1 MRWPALSA
9 AGRVSRPDRE
19 MGRGPAWSCLLPVL
33 LLLLFRPGMGWC
45 ATAAAGGR
53 AADPIRVVRQVVR
66 AEAASLKK
74 LQAEVA
80 EEQKKLESR
89 LARLREET
97 VSDTMLEETRLAME
111 SARLKVHSVELDLT
125 NEEQK
130 IQDLQDRIK
139 KLGAQ
144 GAKAGTAGKNPPQ
157 AQSQAA
163 TEKKLQELG
172 ALLAVEQQRLAQLQE
187 RKSLLKTRLELATSW
202 WQNVQ
207 AVYQQQQKKRH
218 RESLEELQHRLQREE
233 QNVQE
238 ETARLR
244 RQLAALTGADNKTAV
259 RRDLIHWRI
268 EAEEESLNVLRT
280 RLRIQEI
287 WNRLDAMN
295 LATVTGLAAETLKSY
310 QQTLQQIDDELQQ
323 LQTLT
328 SGKLA
333 LFSQQWSLLQKQYA
347 LKEVPARI
355 FAQEKKILQ
364 GIIDSLNQQLDNLQ
378 ALETRVSQA
387 LESVRNAYAAN
398 VKQSLTAR
406 QILPR
411 DLSAWKALALELVT
425 LPRSFVA
432 IAGRIAGQMASGWG
446 TSDTGRRL
454 IFFGAVLA
462 LLLLS
467 LGLGRLP
474 SPPTGQAAQDLRFTV
489 RARAI
494 FVALLRGCRPV
505 VLLGGSLLLFGLLT
519 GIDPVSFH
527 VLVLLVSIWFVL
539 QLVIKLSYWVF
550 VSPMVAPE
558 HRQARLHYTIVLVAS
573 VSALFTLL
581 VGLGN
586 IGLLSTRL
594 RDVIDR
600 AFMLLLLLVVY
611 LFMRLRTLL
620 VSRIHAEWKSG
631 FWVRMV
637 ALASLSIPLT
647 ALTAAVVGLAGYIN
661 LAWFVAAQLAIFLA
675 VIMAWMVASDL
686 VRDLLRNWKQR
697 LEQGGSGR
705 DGLGPRLL
713 DSLEHML
720 QLVLVAIVLWGL
732 ARLYGWG
739 SGNAV
744 SGFLKSW
751 LGYPLFHVG
760 GQAVTLFNVAAT
772 LFLLV
777 LVFYVGVLA
786 RQVAYFLF
794 YRNVTDRGLRNS
806 LSIFTQYAVLVIGV
820 LIALNT
826 MGFNLTS
833 LTVFAG
839 ALGVGIGFGLQNI
852 ANNLISGLILLAERP
867 VRIEDWIAIGD
878 KQGVITRIGIR
889 SLTLRTWNNQEVILP
904 NAQLITEPVTNWTLS
919 DRLIRTVFQVGIHY
933 HDDPHQARDVLLDA
947 VSMVPEVSLDPAPR
961 VYLTEFGSSSVN
973 FRVEFFSESDGQA
986 GQLSVKSQVM
996 FAIWDA
1002 LKDADIGI
1010 PFPQQDIYI
1019 KELPSGQESGPSP
1032 LPDTTATPPAAQS
1045 PGTAGPDSS

>member
-1 MRWPALSA
+1 M
-9 AGRVSRPDRE
+9 V
-19 MGRGPAWSCLLPVL
+19 
-33 LLLLFRPGMGWC
+33 GWC
-45 ATAAAGGR
+45 ATTAAGDGG
-53 AADPIRVVRQVVR
+53 ADPLKVGREAVR
-66 AEAASLKK
+66 AEAVALKK

-80 EEQKKLESR
+80 GAQKDLEAR
-89 LARLREET
+89 LARLRKET
-97 VSDTMLEETRLAME
+97 VSETMLEETRLAME
-111 SARLKVHSVELDLT
+111 SARLKVRSVELDLT
-125 NEEQK
+125 NQQQK
-130 IQDLQDRIK
+130 IQEIQARIRN
-139 KLGAQ
+139 LLAQ
-144 GAKAGTAGKNPPQ
+144 AGQSPGGGKNAPQ
-157 AQSQAA
+157 PAQAA
-163 TEKKLQELG
+163 SGKKVQELK
-172 ALLAVEQQRLAQLQE
+172 ALLAVEEQRLVQLQE
-187 RKSLLKTRLELATSW
+187 RRDLLKTRFDLATSW

-207 AVYQQQQKKRH
+207 AVFQQQQKKRH
-218 RESLEELQHRLQREE
+218 RESLEELQHRLQEEE
-233 QNVQE
+233 QKVQKQ
-238 ETARLR
+238 TNRL
-244 RQLAALTGADNKTAV
+244 QKELAALAGGDNETAV

-268 EAEEESLNVLRT
+268 EALDESLNVLRT
-280 RLRIQEI
+280 RLRIEEI
-287 WNRLDAMN
+287 RNRLDAMN
-295 LATVTGLAAETLKSY
+295 LGTVSGLAAATLKDY
-310 QQTLQQIDDELQQ
+310 QQTLKQVTDELQE

-328 SGKLA
+328 SGKLE

-355 FAQEKKILQ
+355 FRKEKTILL
-364 GIIDSLNQQLDNLQ
+364 GIIESLKQQLDTLK
-378 ALETRVSQA
+378 ALDTQVRQD
-387 LESVRNAYAAN
+387 LENVRNAYAVN
-398 VKQSLTAR
+398 IKQSLTAR

-411 DLSAWKALALELVT
+411 GLAAWKALALELVS
-425 LPRSFVA
+425 LPRSLVV
-432 IAGRIAGQMASGWG
+432 IADRIVRQMISGWSATG
-446 TSDTGRRL
+446 PGRRL
-454 IFFGAVLA
+454 VFFGAVFA
-462 LLLLS
+462 LILVS
-467 LGLGRLP
+467 TGLGRLP

-505 VLLGGSLLLFGLLT
+505 LLLGGSLLLFGLLT
-519 GIDPVSFH
+519 RIDAVSLR
-527 VLVLLVSIWFVL
+527 VLILLVSIWFVL

-558 HRQARLHYTIVLVAS
+558 HRQVRLHHAIVLVAS

-586 IGLLSTRL
+586 LGLLSAGL

-600 AFMLLLLLVVY
+600 GFMFLLLLVVY
-611 LFMRLRTLL
+611 LFMRLRALL
-620 VSRIHAEWKSG
+620 ISRIHAEWKSG
-631 FWVRMV
+631 FWIRMV

-675 VIMAWMVASDL
+675 VIMAWMVVNDL
-686 VRDLLRNWKQR
+686 VRDLLRNWKLG
-697 LEQGGSGR
+697 LERQGGGG
-705 DGLGPRLL
+705 DALGPRMI

-720 QLVLVAIVLWGL
+720 QLVLVAIVLWSL
-732 ARLYGWG
+732 ARIYGWG

-751 LGYPLFHVG
+751 LAYPLFHVG
-760 GQAVTLFNVAAT
+760 GQVVTPFNVAAT

-777 LVFYVGVLA
+777 LVYYLGVLA

-820 LIALNT
+820 LVALNS

-919 DRLIRTVFQVGIHY
+919 DRMVRTVFQVGIHY
-933 HDDPHQARDVLLDA
+933 HDDPHRARDVIMDA
-947 VSMVPEVSLDPAPR
+947 VSMVPEVSLDPPPR
-961 VYLTEFGSSSVN
+961 VYLTEFGNSSVN
-973 FRVEFFSESDGQA
+973 FRVEFFSESDGQV
-986 GQLSVKSQVM
+986 GQLTAKSSVM

-1019 KELPSGQESGPSP
+1019 KELPFVPVSDTAPGSAAA
-1032 LPDTTATPPAAQS
+1032 TTAGSAERAGEKTAAGGPA
-1045 PGTAGPDSS
+1045 

>member
-1 MRWPALSA
+1 
-9 AGRVSRPDRE
+9 

-157 AQSQAA
+157 AQTQAA

-233 QNVQE
+233 QDVQE

-310 QQTLQQIDDELQQ
+310 QQTLQQINDELQQ

-432 IAGRIAGQMASGWG
+432 IAGRIAGQMASGWA

-454 IFFGAVLA
+454 IFFGGLLA

-686 VRDLLRNWKQR
+686 VRDLLRNWRQR

-933 HDDPHQARDVLLDA
+933 HDDPHQAREVLLDA

-1045 PGTAGPDSS
+1045 PGTAAADSS

>member
-1 MRWPALSA
+1 
-9 AGRVSRPDRE
+9 

-157 AQSQAA
+157 AQTQAA

-233 QNVQE
+233 QDVQE

-310 QQTLQQIDDELQQ
+310 QQTLQQINDELQQ

-432 IAGRIAGQMASGWG
+432 IAGRIAGQMASGWA

-454 IFFGAVLA
+454 IFFGGLLA

-686 VRDLLRNWKQR
+686 VRDLLRNWRQR

-760 GQAVTLFNVAAT
+760 GQPVTLFNVAAT

-933 HDDPHQARDVLLDA
+933 HDDPHQAREVLLDA

-1045 PGTAGPDSS
+1045 PGTAAADSS

>member
-1 MRWPALSA
+1 
-9 AGRVSRPDRE
+9 

-432 IAGRIAGQMASGWG
+432 IAGRIAGQMASGWA